1 MTKND
6 TVRVFIPLK
15 LQRRNGRPKI
25 VAPKVEAYAPTG
37 IQDPHILKA
46 LGRAW
51 SWRRKLESGE
61 FATIQD
67 IARAEKVTDRF
78 ISRIM
83 QLAYLSPDVID
94 ELVMSRT
101 KPAVKLNDLIYF
113 SSMPWRFQKQS
124 AFDEFPK
131 KGAFDSVREDRN
143 IITVDERFD
152 HFVGDRDG
160 IERGLQ
166 TRGRG

>member
-25 VAPKVEAYAPTG
+25 IAPRVEALSPTG

-51 SWRRKLESGE
+51 SWRRKLETGE

-83 QLAYLSPDVID
+83 QLAYLSPNVID
-94 ELVMSRT
+94 RL
-101 KPAVKLNDLIYF
+101 LIYRELP
-113 SSMPWRFQKQS
+113 SSTIVEMIDTTYLPWAEHPHIIFQHS
-124 AFDEFPK
+124 YELA
-131 KGAFDSVREDRN
+131 GS
-143 IITVDERFD
+143 
-152 HFVGDRDG
+152 
-160 IERGLQ
+160 
-166 TRGRG
+166 

>member
-25 VAPKVEAYAPTG
+25 VAPRIEALSPTG
-37 IQDPHILKA
+37 IQDPHVLKA
-46 LGRAW
+46 IGRAW

-67 IARAEKVTDRF
+67 IARAENVTDRF

-83 QLAYLSPDVID
+83 QLAFLSPDVLERLLIWREPPSATIAQMPEATYLPWAEQMD
-94 ELVMSRT
+94 LVF
-101 KPAVKLNDLIYF
+101 A
-113 SSMPWRFQKQS
+113 
-124 AFDEFPK
+124 
-131 KGAFDSVREDRN
+131 
-143 IITVDERFD
+143 
-152 HFVGDRDG
+152 
-160 IERGLQ
+160 
-166 TRGRG
+166 

>member
-1 MTKND
+1 MTEND
-6 TVRVFIPLK
+6 TIRVFVPLK

-25 VAPKVEAYAPTG
+25 VAPRIEAFSPTG

-94 ELVMSRT
+94 ELVVSRT
-101 KPAVKLNDLIYF
+101 KPSVTLNDLIYF

-124 AFDEFPK
+124 VFDDFSRA
-131 KGAFDSVREDRN
+131 GAFDSDR
-143 IITVDERFD
+143 
-152 HFVGDRDG
+152 
-160 IERGLQ
+160 
-166 TRGRG
+166 

>member
-6 TVRVFIPLK
+6 TIRVFVPLK

-25 VAPKVEAYAPTG
+25 VAPKVEAYAPVGT
-37 IQDPHILKA
+37 QDPHILKA

-94 ELVMSRT
+94 ELVVSRT
-101 KPAVKLNDLIYF
+101 KPAVTLNELIYF
-113 SSMPWRFQKQS
+113 ASMPWRFQKNM
-124 AFDEFPK
+124 AF
-131 KGAFDSVREDRN
+131 N
-143 IITVDERFD
+143 N
-152 HFVGDRDG
+152 
-160 IERGLQ
+160 
-166 TRGRG
+166 

>member
-25 VAPKVEAYAPTG
+25 VAPKVEALAPVST
-37 IQDPHILKA
+37 QDPHILKA

-94 ELVMSRT
+94 QLIVSRT
-101 KPAVKLNDLIYF
+101 KPAITLNELIYLA
-113 SSMPWRFQKQS
+113 STPWRFQSQS
-124 AFDEFPK
+124 AFAK
-131 KGAFDSVREDRN
+131 Y
-143 IITVDERFD
+143 
-152 HFVGDRDG
+152 
-160 IERGLQ
+160 L
-166 TRGRG
+166 

>member
-1 MTKND
+1 MTENG
-6 TVRVFIPLK
+6 TIRVFIPLK

-25 VAPKVEAYAPTG
+25 VAPTVDAHALIGT
-37 IQDPHILKA
+37 QDAHILKA

-94 ELVMSRT
+94 QLIVSRT
-101 KPAVKLNDLIYF
+101 KPAITLNELIYLA
-113 SSMPWRFQKQS
+113 STPWRFQK
-124 AFDEFPK
+124 
-131 KGAFDSVREDRN
+131 
-143 IITVDERFD
+143 
-152 HFVGDRDG
+152 DG
-160 IERGLQ
+160 FFFGGKSL
-166 TRGRG
+166 